1 MLSHQPY
8 GSLPA
13 MQVERAQ
20 CNIIP
25 GSNASNKG
33 YIMILQTPNATG
45 QQRIETYG
53 LCGQNPALAKLVPAY
68 QDDNP
73 TEAWRRE

>member
-1 MLSHQPY
+1 
-8 GSLPA
+8 

-33 YIMILQTPNATG
+33 YIMTLQTPNATG
-45 QQRIETYG
+45 QQRIKTYG
-53 LCGQNPALAKLVPAY
+53 LCGQNPAFAKLVPAY

-73 TEAWRRE
+73 TEA